1 MKIEHFDNYDAMSA
15 KAADMIHAE
24 LRAKKDLLFCAATG
38 SSPVGT
44 YIKLAEKY
52 QTDTSAFES
61 FRMIKLDE
69 WGGIALDHPQSCQTF
84 LNEKLLG
91 PLKIESSRVYSF
103 DSRPVDQA
111 EESKKVSAY
120 LENNGPIDL
129 CVLGLGLNGHIAFNE
144 PAPFLQPT
152 CHATALTS
160 TSMQHS
166 MAAGMEQKPTFGLT
180 LGMAEILQSKK
191 IILLISGVGKQHII
205 QEFLSA
211 KITTSL
217 PASFLWLHPAVT
229 CLIDQTST

>member
-1 MKIEHFDNYDAMSA
+1 MKIEYLDDYDAMSVI
-15 KAADMIHAE
+15 AADMIHAE
-24 LRAKKDLLFCAATG
+24 LIAKKDLLFCAATG
-38 SSPVGT
+38 SSPLGT
-44 YIKLAEKY
+44 YTKLVEKY
-52 QTDTSAFES
+52 QTDAFAFEK

-91 PLKIESSRVYSF
+91 PLNMEASRFISL
-103 DSRPVDQA
+103 DSWPVDQA
-111 EESKKVSAY
+111 EECKKASAY
-120 LENNGPIDL
+120 LETEGPIDL

-144 PAPFLQPT
+144 PAPFLQAK
-152 CHATALTS
+152 CHVTALTS

-166 MAAGMEQKPTFGLT
+166 MAEGMEQKPTFGLT

-191 IILLISGVGKQHII
+191 IILLISGAGKQHII